1 MTKLG
6 NYQID
11 KIYNEDCYDAVKKLP
26 NNSIDLIVMDPP
38 YLIDQH
44 GCGGC
49 FGRERQKFHNEVATL
64 SHGID
69 LAILDELV
77 RVMKKINIYIFC
89 NKNQLFDYL
98 RYFRNKNCSVD
109 LLTWHKLHP
118 IPTCNN
124 KYLSDTEY
132 ILFFR
137 EKGVQLYGTYHSKK
151 KYFITEKN
159 VQDKRK
165 YGHPTPKPIDII
177 KTLIFNSSKEGDLV
191 ADFFIGSGTTAVAS
205 KQLNRHFIGFEN
217 NSIYF
222 NNAIERIKKEC
233 DNHEMETLL
242 QLC

>member
-89 NKNQLFDYL
+89 NYIKKIGIT
-98 RYFRNKNCSVD
+98 YFNMF
-109 LLTWHKLHP
+109 LL
-118 IPTCNN
+118 
-124 KYLSDTEY
+124 
-132 ILFFR
+132 
-137 EKGVQLYGTYHSKK
+137 VQLIELNHQNQYH
-151 KYFITEKN
+151 
-159 VQDKRK
+159 
-165 YGHPTPKPIDII
+165 
-177 KTLIFNSSKEGDLV
+177 L
-191 ADFFIGSGTTAVAS
+191 
-205 KQLNRHFIGFEN
+205 
-217 NSIYF
+217 
-222 NNAIERIKKEC
+222 
-233 DNHEMETLL
+233 
-242 QLC
+242 

>member
-1 MTKLG
+1 MNLG
-6 NYQID
+6 PY
-11 KIYNEDCYDAVKKLP
+11 KINEIYEEDSYEAIKKIP
-26 NNSIDLIVMDPP
+26 DNSIDLILIDPP
-38 YLIDQH
+38 YLHDDH
-44 GCGGC
+44 GYGGE
-49 FGRERQKFHNEVATL
+49 FGKGRKNFHDTIFTL
-64 SHGID
+64 SKGINFS
-69 LAILDELV
+69 ILEEFV

-89 NKNQLFDYL
+89 SKNQLFDYL
-98 RYFRNKNCSVD
+98 KFFRNKNCSVD

-137 EKGVQLYGTYHSKK
+137 EKGVKLYGTYKTK
-151 KYFITEKN
+151 NKYFITEKN
-159 VQDKRK
+159 VKDKRL
-165 YGHPTPKPIDII
+165 YGHPTPKPVEII